1 MPVKT
6 KYEEAGPMTDRDA
19 HREWMKQNT
28 VMINARLQKS
38 TDADILQFLQG
49 KSIAAEI
56 KKGLRLL
63 IEREQAGKAE

>member
-6 KYEEAGPMTDRDA
+6 KYEEAGPMADRDA